1 MAKVQIEGSDA
12 VHECESGTR
21 MYEAIE
27 DGNLK
32 VPLGCLH
39 GHCGACVVE
48 VVSGGLAEIKEGE
61 KLALRAFDTEE
72 DMRLACLAYL
82 DGDVVVRTL
91 KP

>member
-1 MAKVQIEGSDA
+1 MKFEFTRLTRLFDGLGADKFSD
-12 VHECESGTR
+12 VMKR
-21 MYEAIE
+21 
-27 DGNLK
+27 
-32 VPLGCLH
+32 
-39 GHCGACVVE
+39 
-48 VVSGGLAEIKEGE
+48 